1 MPDEPGGTGP
11 AAPQD
16 AAPEPA
22 PQPETAAVTE
32 PAAAEPGAAVEP
44 GAAAAEPVTAAP
56 AAAERETTAATE
68 TAAERET
75 TAAPA
80 AAETVTAAPA
90 AAKPELAAAEPAAG
104 EPTAITAPADAEA
117 AAAGTQA
124 SQVDAAAATAAKGT
138 RRRRVL
144 GFTGQAVGVI
154 GVVVSLALVVA
165 VLLGRGWAVDRTDE
179 AANTVNGALAQGVTL
194 IDTASGRVSE
204 VSGRLG
210 AVVDASSA
218 LATNP
223 NPAPGLSAALT
234 AQLQPIQD
242 KYIALRSAYTNVKT
256 TVVSAFDR
264 LQTLDRLLPFI
275 SIPQGPV
282 DTLTALDA
290 KFQDIDAKVSDLF
303 TTPGSGAVNA
313 IAAGIATRATN
324 LQSSLENVTTT
335 LDDVSARVTTLQSNV
350 QTKADQVKLMTTLAA
365 IVLMLLFVYLAF
377 LHVVLFRASS
387 RYRRGVHG

>member
-1 MPDEPGGTGP
+1 V
-11 AAPQD
+11 PQD

-22 PQPETAAVTE
+22 AEAETAAAPE
-32 PAAAEPGAAVEP
+32 PVAEAETAAMP
-44 GAAAAEPVTAAP
+44 EPVTAPEP
-56 AAAERETTAATE
+56 A
-68 TAAERET
+68 
-75 TAAPA
+75 
-80 AAETVTAAPA
+80 
-90 AAKPELAAAEPAAG
+90 AAAEPAAEASRSET
-104 EPTAITAPADAEA
+104 EPIASEPAAI
-117 AAAGTQA
+117 
-124 SQVDAAAATAAKGT
+124 AAATAAEAPGTEAPPASEVAAAAAAAPKPT

-154 GVVVSLALVVA
+154 GIVVSLALVVG

-179 AANTVNGALAQGVTL
+179 IAGTVNGALAQGVTL
-194 IDTASGRVSE
+194 VDTASGRVSE

-223 NPAPGLSAALT
+223 NPAPALSDALT

-242 KYIALRSAYTNVKT
+242 KYIALRSAYTNVKS

-264 LQTLDRLLPFI
+264 LQTLDRLLPFV

-282 DTLTALDA
+282 DALTSLDA

-313 IAAGIATRATN
+313 VATAINTRASN
-324 LQSSLENVTTT
+324 LQSSLQSVTST
-335 LDDVSARVTTLQSNV
+335 LDDVNARITTLQTNV
-350 QTKADQVKLMTTLAA
+350 QAKADQVKLMTTLAA
-365 IVLMLLFVYLAF
+365 IVLMLLFVYMAF
-377 LHVVLFRASS
+377 LHWVLFRASS
-387 RYRRGVHG
+387 RYRRGVPG